1 MITFISE
8 EQLSQKT
15 NYLRTDFI
23 PESIFPTFTPQ
34 KYVES
39 FGNNETTF
47 LYLRKVSDY
56 TEYVIQLL
64 KIYEAIIE
72 ESEKIYKQ
80 ESKDHKIYMQ
90 TQDLS
95 VKAFTDKIYG
105 PLNYKERLAVNR
117 INCGKAI
124 YKELLKTLDNP
135 YIDTK
140 LKEFILK
147 TKDQRNQLPEKPVME
162 TVYYKNILPEEDD
175 IYYDY
180 PENSMSIIESLL
192 PMYFT
197 PKMYFTN
204 SGKSIFAVL
213 PEDYLYLA
221 GISRGKI
228 KEYPKFSYY
237 KNNYEKDLFNKII
250 SELNILL
257 EDLKEYISMLLIS
270 KKQEMIKEKNNN
282 LKSDNVFIELKQMK
296 GYDAFV
302 SFIPEAE
309 IYFKELINLRFITV
323 FNGEIKFCIPCTQK
337 VFAAIMKDPVFTF
350 AQKLPAVPKIV
361 FKDFFGKT
369 INQMEQREKNT
380 FETENYKNV
389 KEALLKKNVPFNKKY
404 L

>member
-39 FGNNETTF
+39 FRNNETTF

-64 KIYEAIIE
+64 KIYETIIE

-80 ESKDHKIYMQ
+80 ESEDHKIYMQ

-389 KEALLKKNVPFNKKY
+389 KEALLKKNVPFNKEY